1 MPLLSDADE
10 RLSAL
15 AERARTELALM
26 AYPARG
32 WVKPLDTQLAPVY
45 DVLIVGAGQSGLAAG
60 LALKR
65 DGVTNIL
72 LVDQSEPGLEG
83 PWETYARMQTLR
95 TPKYSVGME
104 GGIPALSARAWFEA
118 RYGAEEWLKIERVPR
133 TDWMDYLR
141 WFRAV
146 ADLPIRNRVKVGA
159 LEPVGEQLIAV
170 PLISAHGPA
179 PGNETVFARQ
189 VVLATG
195 YDGSGAWRVPPHIA
209 NALPPEVCSHS
220 NVTID
225 LAKLAGRRV
234 GILGHGASAF
244 DTAGAALRAGAKSVD
259 ICYRRRDIPQ
269 INPHRQLEYAGLL
282 KHYGDLAPALRWEI
296 AQFFDTRDQPPTQ
309 NAYDG
314 AVGFGNCRVH
324 PASPW
329 DEVSYRDGVV
339 RVRTPLASFEFDY
352 VICATGVMIDLAGRA
367 ELAAIARR
375 ILTWAEAYTPPEELR
390 HPVLEQYPY
399 LGPYYDFMARTPDCE
414 AWLSRIYAYNFSAY
428 VSMGPHSTSVSAHK
442 HSIPRMVRGITA
454 RLLAEQADSIMP
466 GIRAYS
472 EVELRLPVPPPV
484 EKSA

>member
-1 MPLLSDADE
+1 MPLLPDADE

-15 AERARTELALM
+15 AERARAELALM
-26 AYPARG
+26 AYPARS
-32 WVKPLDTQLAPVY
+32 WVKPLESQLTPVY

-60 LALKR
+60 IALKR

-72 LVDQSEPGLEG
+72 LVDQSEPGWEG
-83 PWETYARMQTLR
+83 PWETYARMLTLR
-95 TPKYSVGME
+95 TPKYSVGLE
-104 GGIPALSARAWFEA
+104 AGIPALSARAWFEA
-118 RYGAEEWLKIERVPR
+118 RYGAEEWLKIARVPR
-133 TDWMDYLR
+133 NDWMDYLR
-141 WFRAV
+141 WFRGV
-146 ADLPIRNRVKVGA
+146 AELPIRNRVKVGA
-159 LEPVGEQLIAV
+159 LEPVGDQLIAV
-170 PLISAHGPA
+170 PLTRAEGS
-179 PGNETVFARQ
+179 ETVFARQ

-195 YDGSGAWRVPPHIA
+195 YDGSGSWRIPPHIA
-209 NALPPEVCSHS
+209 NVLPPEACTHS
-220 NVTID
+220 NVPID
-225 LAKLAGRRV
+225 LAKLAGKRL

-259 ICYRRRDIPQ
+259 LCYRRRDIPQ

-314 AVGFGNCRVH
+314 AVAFGDCRVH

-329 DEVSYRDGVV
+329 EEVSYADGVV
-339 RVRTPLASFEFDY
+339 HVRTPRASFEFDY
-352 VICATGVMIDLAGRA
+352 VILATGVMIDLAGRA
-367 ELAAIARR
+367 ELSRHRAAHRSPGPR
-375 ILTWAEAYTPPEELR
+375 CYTPPEDLR

-399 LGPYYDFMARTPDCE
+399 LGPYYEFKARTPDCE

-454 RLLAEQADSIMP
+454 RLLSEQVDTIMP
-466 GIRAYS
+466 GIRAYD
-472 EVELRLPVPPPV
+472 ELELRLPVTPAPV